1 MDTLSPS
8 ILAADFGNLAQQI
21 KEAKDA
27 GANYLHIDVMDGI
40 YVPSISMGLP
50 VISSIRKYSDA
61 FFDVH
66 LMIEDPG
73 RYVADFAEAGADGI
87 TVHVEACPDVEDTLE
102 LIRKQGKKVGISLNP
117 VTPISEIEPYLSLVD
132 MVLVMT
138 VNPGFGGQKLI
149 PETVD
154 KVRELKAI
162 LKEKNLDVDIEVDGG
177 VTVDN
182 VAELTK
188 AGANVIVAGSA
199 IFNGDITANC
209 KAMLERM

>member
-21 KEAKDA
+21 KEAKEA
-27 GANYLHIDVMDGI
+27 GAAYLHIDVMDGI
-40 YVPSISMGLP
+40 FVPSISMGLP

-102 LIRKQGKKVGISLNP
+102 LIRKKGKKVGISLNP
-117 VTPISEIEPYLSLVD
+117 VTPISEVEPYLSLVD

-177 VTVDN
+177 ITVDN

-209 KAMLERM
+209 KTMLERM